1 MNCFSTVSCYETYPP
16 CFQIQSMYQENKNV
30 STQRSLFRVIFKHC
44 DDEPTSS
51 SVLESIL
58 QKAMQH
64 EDNEMQMN
72 DDQLAKNGDKDVK
85 T

>member
-1 MNCFSTVSCYETYPP
+1 
-16 CFQIQSMYQENKNV
+16 MYQ
-30 STQRSLFRVIFKHC
+30 RSRVIFKHC
-44 DDEPTSS
+44 DDEPT